1 MVKNTN
7 YWGEAPYYDKIT
19 VKSIPDA
26 TTQVMMLQRGDIDIA
41 INVDPEQAKTLVNTP
56 GITVKN
62 AQSLTMSFLLMNR
75 DPAVGGPVANPKV
88 QKAIRL
94 ALDYQGIQ
102 AIAGPGMTTPVAPFP
117 AGLYG
122 SLPSRNV
129 SGFQNVEAAKAL
141 MAEAGFAGGF
151 TTDFYVP
158 TTTVSG
164 VELLLLAQKIQNDLK
179 AIGISTNIIP
189 EDVLISLETY
199 RTGKQSLGLWYW
211 NPDYPD
217 NNSQL
222 AFLPGQK
229 VGLRANWSADM
240 YPELAAL
247 ADKAAVETDVAQR
260 ASLFAQIQNM
270 MSEESAFTCLLQ
282 HTSPY
287 AVKDTL
293 KNADYLSQYTF
304 DLKTIYE

>member
-1 MVKNTN
+1 MV
-7 YWGEAPYYDKIT
+7 
-19 VKSIPDA
+19 
-26 TTQVMMLQRGDIDIA
+26 
-41 INVDPEQAKTLVNTP
+41 
-56 GITVKN
+56 
-62 AQSLTMSFLLMNR
+62 
-75 DPAVGGPVANPKV
+75 
-88 QKAIRL
+88 
-94 ALDYQGIQ
+94 
-102 AIAGPGMTTPVAPFP
+102 TPVAPFP
-117 AGLYG
+117 VGLYG
-122 SLPSRNV
+122 SLPPRDV
-129 SGFQNVEAAKAL
+129 SNFQDVEAAKAL
-141 MAEAGFAGGF
+141 MADAGYAGGF

-164 VELLLLAQKIQNDLK
+164 VEMLMLAQKIQNDLK
-179 AIGISTNIIP
+179 AIGINTNIIP

-229 VGLRANWSADM
+229 VGLRANWTADM

-247 ADKAAVETDVAQR
+247 ADRAAVETDVPAR
-260 ASLFAQIQNM
+260 SELFAEVQNM
-270 MSEESAFTCLLQ
+270 MAEESAFTCLLQ

-287 AVKDTL
+287 AVKSSL

-304 DLKTIYE
+304 DLKRISE